1 MRRKYMRVSYN
12 KMWKLLIDRKMT
24 KADIRRMTN
33 LSSCTMTRLNRD
45 EPVSL
50 TVMLKIAEVL
60 NADISDLCE
69 FVSSEV

>member
-1 MRRKYMRVSYN
+1 MRVCYN

>member
-1 MRRKYMRVSYN
+1 MRVSYN
-12 KMWKLLIDRKMT
+12 KMWKLLIDKKMT

>member
-1 MRRKYMRVSYN
+1 MRVSYN
-12 KMWKLLIDRKMT
+12 KMWKLLIDKKMT

-33 LSSCTMTRLNRD
+33 LSSCTMTRLNHD

-60 NADISDLCE
+60 NADISDFCE

>member
-1 MRRKYMRVSYN
+1 MRVCYN

-60 NADISDLCE
+60 HADISDLCE

>member
-1 MRRKYMRVSYN
+1 MRVSYN

-33 LSSCTMTRLNRD
+33 LSSCTMTRLNHD

>member
-1 MRRKYMRVSYN
+1 MRVSYN

>member
-1 MRRKYMRVSYN
+1 MKVSYN
-12 KMWKLLIDRKMT
+12 KMWKMLIDKKMT

-33 LSSCTMTRLNRD
+33 LSSCTLTRLNHD

-69 FVSSEV
+69 FINTEDIV

>member
-1 MRRKYMRVSYN
+1 MKVAYN
-12 KMWKLLIDRKMT
+12 KLWKLLIDRKMT
-24 KADIRRMTN
+24 KADLRRMTN
-33 LSSCTMTRLNRD
+33 LSSCTMTRLNHD

-69 FVSSEV
+69 FIHSEDIA

>member
-1 MRRKYMRVSYN
+1 MRVSYN
-12 KMWKLLIDRKMT
+12 KMWKLLIDKKMT

-33 LSSCTMTRLNRD
+33 LSSCTMTRLNHD

-60 NADISDLCE
+60 NADISELCE

>member
-1 MRRKYMRVSYN
+1 MRVSYN

-50 TVMLKIAEVL
+50 TVMLKIAEAL

>member
-1 MRRKYMRVSYN
+1 MRVSYN
-12 KMWKLLIDRKMT
+12 KMWKLLIDKKMT

-33 LSSCTMTRLNRD
+33 LSSCTMTRLNHD

-69 FVSSEV
+69 FVSSGV

>member
-1 MRRKYMRVSYN
+1 MRVSYN
-12 KMWKLLIDRKMT
+12 KMWKLLIDKKMT

-33 LSSCTMTRLNRD
+33 LSSCTMTRLNHD

>member
-1 MRRKYMRVSYN
+1 MAVSYN
-12 KMWKLLIDRKMT
+12 KLWKLLIDRKMT
-24 KADIRRMTN
+24 KADLRRMTN
-33 LSSCTMTRLNRD
+33 LSSCTMTRLNHD

-69 FVSSEV
+69 FIHSEDIA

>member
-1 MRRKYMRVSYN
+1 MRVSYN
-12 KMWKLLIDRKMT
+12 KMWKLLIDKKMT

-33 LSSCTMTRLNRD
+33 LSSCTMTRLNHD

-50 TVMLKIAEVL
+50 TVMLKIAEIL